1 MSDEEYMSLALKEA
15 EIALENK
22 EVPVGAIV
30 VLNGEVVGKGHN
42 KKEEKLDVSS
52 HAEIE
57 ALRNASENLGTYNL
71 SGCTLYVTVEPCLM
85 CSGAIMQSYITRVVY
100 GTDDITMGAVCSHF
114 YAFEDPSFP
123 HRPLLTKGIKKEECE
138 ALMKKFFKTLR
149 K

>member
-22 EVPVGAIV
+22 EVPVGAV
-30 VLNGEVVGKGHN
+30 VVFNGKVVGKGHN
-42 KKEEKLDVSS
+42 EKEEKKDVSS

-57 ALRNASENLGTYNL
+57 AIRDAAKNLGTWNL
-71 SGCTLYVTVEPCLM
+71 SDCTLYVTVEPCLM

-100 GTDDITMGAVCSHF
+100 GTDDVTMGAVCSHF
-114 YAFEDPSFP
+114 YAFDDPSFLR
-123 HRPLLTKGIKKEECE
+123 RPLVTKGIKKDECE

>member
-30 VLNGEVVGKGHN
+30 VLDGKVIGKGHN

-57 ALRNASENLGTYNL
+57 ALRNASENLGTWNL

-114 YAFEDPSFP
+114 EAFEDPSFS